1 MRKAPDRSFPDE
13 AKEPVIHRVF
23 QLVDRYPS
31 RSEAARAWGMKVSTL
46 QNYYKR
52 KDINPT
58 PRKAQLLKI
67 AEQEGVTL
75 DWLLTGDGKA
85 PLKPEKKNE
94 MNDSFR
100 KTHSS
105 TNMTKADEKILELLS
120 FLSQDEKDKFL
131 EVLVRKGIEVV
142 LYLLDEDN
150 IKLLK
155 LDRVMKE
162 KVLGLQPK
170 TLEEAARLDEG
181 ARECG
186 SDNLGETAPQ
196 SLASNHKQAG

>member
-1 MRKAPDRSFPDE
+1 
-13 AKEPVIHRVF
+13 
-23 QLVDRYPS
+23 
-31 RSEAARAWGMKVSTL
+31 MKVSTL

-85 PLKPEKKNE
+85 PLKPGVKNE
-94 MNDSFR
+94 MNDPSR
-100 KTHSS
+100 GTHSS

-170 TLEEAARLDEG
+170 TLEEAARLDEE

-186 SDNLGETAPQ
+186 SDTSGETLPQ
-196 SLASNHKQAG
+196 SLTSNRKQAG